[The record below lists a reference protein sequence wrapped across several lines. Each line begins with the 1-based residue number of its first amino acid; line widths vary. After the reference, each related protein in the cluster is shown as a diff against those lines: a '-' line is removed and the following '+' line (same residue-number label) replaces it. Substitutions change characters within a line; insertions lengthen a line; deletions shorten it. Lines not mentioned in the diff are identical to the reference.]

1 MISFYL
7 ILFLYF
13 IGLGANLSSLS
24 PYLIANFGKNAEW
37 VFISIQ
43 AMVPVGT
50 LFAGWISDKT
60 KQIRI
65 FLYFGMALTFPAQ
78 YMLFSYADNWEIT
91 LVCAGTLRFLL
102 SANYQWIVIGA
113 LEKMGESN
121 FSKIRS
127 SGTLGF
133 LVIQLALFFL
143 TIPEWHILE
152 SPEIA
157 GKFGSIFY
165 ILPLLFLHSIPRE
178 RDSEQE
184 FRFRDAYQFIFNKN
198 ILIFFVLSFFFYSAY
213 QVTDN
218 YQGRYFQ
225 LSYGLGS
232 VYLSWVFAVLLE
244 IPFLLSVTRIVH
256 RFHFFSL
263 FYLSIIAGFIRFLFL
278 SFSVKGIPIEILLF
292 FQLPH
297 AIFFAGYYMGT
308 IHFFRKTVPSHIYGS
323 VYGLYSIFAMSLGGM
338 TGNLISGTLLYSN
351 FGHWILEKINITID
365 NSEKVQFLPVFLF
378 VSVVLLF
385 ILPFFIYLNLRYN
398 SQKKEI

>member
-1 MISFYL
+1 MVSFYL

-13 IGLGANLSSLS
+13 AGLGANLSSLS
-24 PYLIANFGKNAEW
+24 PYLISHFGKNAEW

-43 AMVPVGT
+43 LMVPVGT
-50 LFAGWISDKT
+50 LFAGWISDKS
-60 KQIRI
+60 KKIRI
-65 FLYFGMALTFPAQ
+65 FLYFGMLFTFPAQ
-78 YMLFSYADNWEIT
+78 YFLFSFSESWELT

-121 FSKIRS
+121 FSKVRS

-133 LVIQLALFFL
+133 LIIQIALFVL
-143 TIPEWHILE
+143 THPDWKIFN

-157 GKFGSIFY
+157 GKFGSFFY
-165 ILPLLFLHSIPRE
+165 LAPLFFLHSIPAE
-178 RDSEQE
+178 RISKQE
-184 FRFRDAYQFIFNKN
+184 YKFKDACEFILNKN
-198 ILIFFVLSFFFYSAY
+198 IILFFLLSFFFYSAY

-256 RFHFFSL
+256 KFHFFSL
-263 FYLSIIAGFIRFLFL
+263 FYISIFAGFLRFLFL
-278 SFSVKGIPIEILLF
+278 SFSVKGVSIESILF

-308 IHFFRKTVPSHIYGS
+308 IHFLRKMVPTHIYGS
-323 VYGLYSIFAMSLGGM
+323 IYGLFSIFSMSLGGM
-338 TGNLISGTLLYSN
+338 AGNLISGTLLYSN
-351 FGHWILEKINITID
+351 IGKNILDYMNISINNTETI
-365 NSEKVQFLPVFLF
+365 KFLPVFLF
-378 VSVVLLF
+378 VSIVLIL
-385 ILPFFIYLNLRYN
+385 ILPFFILLNKRYM
-398 SQKKEI
+398 EIS